1 MQEHKMKLMPEYFDY
16 IKNGT
21 KRIEVRLND
30 EKRQLI
36 HIGDY
41 ITFEKVSDEPEY
53 LKVQVTDLY
62 YESSF
67 SNLLDKHDMV
77 LFASNNIT
85 KEELLNILDQFY
97 TKEEQDKYGVVGIR
111 IEIKSN

>member
-1 MQEHKMKLMPEYFDY
+1 MVPYRKRFRYW

-62 YESSF
+62 YENSF
-67 SNLLDKHDMV
+67 SDLLDKHNMS
-77 LFASNNIT
+77 LFASNSIT

-97 TKEEQDKYGVVGIR
+97 TKEEQNKYGVVGIR